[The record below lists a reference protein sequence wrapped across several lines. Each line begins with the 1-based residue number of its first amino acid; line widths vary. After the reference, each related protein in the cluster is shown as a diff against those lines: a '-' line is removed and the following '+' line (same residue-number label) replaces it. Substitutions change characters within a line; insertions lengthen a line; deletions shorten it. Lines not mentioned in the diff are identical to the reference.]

1 MIRVESRADG
11 RLPDLAEIRA
21 VVQRE
26 WINEKTV
33 ASRQE
38 MNERMRKEF
47 DVVVEWP
54 AANSE
59 SSGEV
64 DAS

>member
-1 MIRVESRADG
+1 
-11 RLPDLAEIRA
+11 
-21 VVQRE
+21 VQRE